1 MVRQPHRVP
10 TESERL
16 REEVR
21 RLEGELADLRAEAA
35 TRSELAPLVA
45 AVLELQSADRDTL
58 MGLGEM
64 QERTARLELEALHRA
79 FSVPPGARSDAPS
92 KRNSEGAGRAIRR
105 EAVSTTAKLIVLG
118 VVAFAAAA
126 GYAVARAVG
135 VPSELPPSMRATEVP
150 GGP

>member
-10 TESERL
+10 TEAESV

-21 RLEGELADLRAEAA
+21 RLEAELADLRAEAA
-35 TRSELAPLVA
+35 TRTELAPLVA
-45 AVLELQSADRDTL
+45 AVLGLQSADRDTL
-58 MGLGEM
+58 IGLGDV

-79 FSVPPGARSDAPS
+79 FSVPPGTRSDPP
-92 KRNSEGAGRAIRR
+92 RRDSERAGRAIRR
-105 EAVSTTAKLIVLG
+105 EAVSTTAKLVVLG
-118 VVAFAAAA
+118 VAAFAAAA

-135 VPSELPPSMRATEVP
+135 VPSEPPPSMRATEVP

>member
-1 MVRQPHRVP
+1 MVRQPQRNS
-10 TESERL
+10 TESL

-21 RLEGELADLRAEAA
+21 RLEGELAELRAEAA
-35 TRSELAPLVA
+35 TRAELAPLVA

-58 MGLGEM
+58 VGLGEV

-79 FSVPPGARSDAPS
+79 FSVPPGTRSDPP
-92 KRNSEGAGRAIRR
+92 KRESEGAGRAIRR

-118 VVAFAAAA
+118 VAAFAAAA
-126 GYAVARAVG
+126 GYAVARAIG
-135 VPSELPPSMRATEVP
+135 VAEAPAMGVK